1 MCPIFQ
7 EDKEK
12 DNARIKFRCDTGSST
27 RVASSPVSSPVR
39 WVMKLRN
46 KCFQSQYLG
55 SLYKISS
62 TADV

>member
-1 MCPIFQ
+1 MKGFVLMCPIFQ

-39 WVMKLRN
+39 WVKGDEIE
-46 KCFQSQYLG
+46 K
-55 SLYKISS
+55 
-62 TADV
+62 